1 MNIRYLRTFCSI
13 ARTRSFTET
22 ARAFGITQSAVSLQV
37 QKLEREF
44 SARLL
49 DRSRHP
55 VSLTPA
61 GEVLV
66 SEGEAILRRYDA
78 ALEAVHRASG
88 DIAGRLRLVAST
100 IPAEYLLPA
109 LLAGFCRRYPAVV
122 PEVNVSD
129 SAGVYESL
137 VEGAAAFGFTGA
149 RRDDLGLVHEA
160 LAEDEVVLV
169 SAPGMVAVDGDVA
182 GLAAMPL
189 VLREEGSGTLLTVR
203 SRLRSAGFNLGEVR
217 PAMRLG
223 STQAVLTAV
232 RAGAGAGFVSRLAAA
247 SSLADGSL
255 VEVHI
260 AGLEIRRTLWLA
272 YDAGRAEGGLR
283 RAFLDHLRE
292 HAPVPGK
299 ALAPGNAPGPGT
311 NSALH

>member
-13 ARTRSFTET
+13 ARTQSFTET
-22 ARAFGITQSAVSLQV
+22 ARRCGITQSAVSLQI

-44 SARLL
+44 GARLM

-66 SEGEAILRRYDA
+66 VEGEAILRRYDS
-78 ALEAVHRASG
+78 ALEAVHRSSG
-88 DIAGRLRLVAST
+88 EVAGRLRLVAST

-109 LLAGFCRRYPAVV
+109 LLAGFCRAYPAVV
-122 PEVNVSD
+122 PEVDVSD
-129 SAGVYESL
+129 SAGVYEAL

-149 RRDDLGLVHEA
+149 RRDDLGLVHEP

-169 SAPGMVAVDGDVA
+169 SAPGVVAVESDIA

-203 SRLRSAGFNLGEVR
+203 SRLRSAGFNLSDVR

-232 RAGAGAGFVSRLAAA
+232 RAGAGAGFVSRLAAV
-247 SSLADGSL
+247 SSLEDGRL
-255 VEVHI
+255 QEVHV
-260 AGLEIRRTLWLA
+260 AGLEMRRTLWLT
-272 YDAGRAEGGLR
+272 YDAGRAEGRLR

-292 HAPVPGK
+292 TAPTPGVD
-299 ALAPGNAPGPGT
+299 
-311 NSALH
+311 SALH

>member
-1 MNIRYLRTFCSI
+1 MNIRYLRTFCSVG
-13 ARTRSFTET
+13 RTRSFTET
-22 ARAFGITQSAVSLQV
+22 ARRFGITQSAVSLQL

-44 SARLL
+44 GARLL

-61 GEVLV
+61 GEALMV
-66 SEGEAILRRYDA
+66 EGEAILHRYEA

-88 DIAGRLRLVAST
+88 EIAGRLRLVAST

-109 LLAGFCRRYPAVV
+109 ILAGFCRLYPAVV

-129 SAGVYESL
+129 SAGVYEALS
-137 VEGAAAFGFTGA
+137 EGMVAFGFTGA
-149 RRDDLGLVHEA
+149 RRDDLGLVHEP

-169 SAPGMVAVDGDVA
+169 SAPGSAPMITELA
-182 GLAAMPL
+182 GLAALPL
-189 VLREEGSGTLLTVR
+189 VVREEGSGTLLTVR
-203 SRLRSAGFNLGEVR
+203 SKLRAAGFDLSDVR

-247 SSLADGSL
+247 SSLSNGTL
-255 VEVHI
+255 QEI
-260 AGLEIRRTLWLA
+260 RINGLEMRRTLWLV

-283 RAFLDHLRE
+283 LAFLEHLR
-292 HAPVPGK
+292 GFSS
-299 ALAPGNAPGPGT
+299 APGAE
-311 NSALH
+311 SALH